1 MRGQSIVLAIA
12 SEHDRVRMQSLLQ
25 GAGYTV
31 TCIDQNRL
39 SQTPLS
45 PHVLLIADTTH
56 EGTAVIDTITAL
68 LNTHRDL
75 AVIFV
80 LPKHT
85 DAAPPWGAPFR
96 DKQASFFACDHVNQ
110 ALLSFVDTYA
120 GRLASSWYSKTT
132 GSS

>member
-1 MRGQSIVLAIA
+1 
-12 SEHDRVRMQSLLQ
+12 MQSLLQ

-56 EGTAVIDTITAL
+56 AGTAVSNTVTAL
-68 LNTHRDL
+68 LNTHSDL

-85 DAAPPWGAPFR
+85 NAAPPWGGLFR
-96 DKQASFFACDHVNQ
+96 DKQAAFFACDHIDL

-120 GRLASSWYSKTT
+120 AHIASSRCSKSTA
-132 GSS
+132 GSKEE